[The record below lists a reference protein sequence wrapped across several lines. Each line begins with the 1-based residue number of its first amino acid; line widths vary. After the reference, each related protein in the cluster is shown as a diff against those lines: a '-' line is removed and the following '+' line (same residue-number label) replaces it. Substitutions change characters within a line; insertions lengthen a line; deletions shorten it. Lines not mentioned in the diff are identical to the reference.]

1 MEAPMHRRFPRSAQL
16 LLVLALGLLPLGS
29 CVMGGQM
36 SKPTGASSVIGR
48 DEIDESSATNAYDLV
63 YQVRPLWLRGRG
75 SPNLRG
81 GAPVLPVVYVGHVRQ
96 GSVETLRSFGT
107 NGLLEL
113 RYLDATT
120 ATTRYGDGHSGGV
133 IEVDVRRR

>member
-1 MEAPMHRRFPRSAQL
+1 MQRRSPGPHPRVALVCLFLVSAT
-16 LLVLALGLLPLGS
+16 G
-29 CVMGGQM
+29 CVMGGQV
-36 SKPTGASSVIGR
+36 SPPAGASSVIGR
-48 DEIDESSATNAYDLV
+48 DEIDTSPAANAYELV
-63 YQVRPLWLRGRG
+63 YQVRPMWLRGRG

-81 GAPVLPVVYVGHVRQ
+81 GAPVLPIVYIAHVRQ
-96 GSVETLRSFGT
+96 GSVESLRGIAT

-133 IEVDVRRR
+133 IEVDLRRR

>member
-1 MEAPMHRRFPRSAQL
+1 MHRRLPRSAPVL
-16 LLVLALGLLPLGS
+16 FVLAGGLLSLGA

-36 SKPTGASSVIGR
+36 STPAGPSSLIAR
-48 DEIDESSATNAYDLV
+48 DEIDTSPATNAYDLV
-63 YQVRPLWLRGRG
+63 YQIRPLWLRGRG

-96 GSVETLRSFGT
+96 GSVEALRGIAT

-113 RYLDATT
+113 RYLDATS

-133 IEVDVRRR
+133 IEVDIRRR